1 MEVSL
6 YFLLNSVICLT
17 LLRAKI
23 AKNCEL
29 FQKKHIFLQSACNI
43 SPFLTV
49 LAHQERDI
57 LGMVIL
63 VAHNDIKYHSRDD
76 EGREPDA
83 R

>member
-1 MEVSL
+1 MPH
-6 YFLLNSVICLT
+6 YFA
-17 LLRAKI
+17 AKI
-23 AKNCEL
+23 AKKLRNNSEN
-29 FQKKHIFLQSACNI
+29 HIFLQSACNI